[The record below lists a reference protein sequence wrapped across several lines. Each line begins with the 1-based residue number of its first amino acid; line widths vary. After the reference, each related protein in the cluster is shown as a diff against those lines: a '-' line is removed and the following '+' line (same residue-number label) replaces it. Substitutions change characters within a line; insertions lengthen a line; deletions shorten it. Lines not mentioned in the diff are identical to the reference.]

1 MKNGIIVLKLSNSIF
16 IQSKKRRIL
25 FGHAI
30 KSASYLTDSVLKNWD
45 KATIKYIF
53 HELILVGPFKFEIQ
67 IEIQIIWTETGK
79 FQCQKSLSL
88 CWIKVVENRR
98 NLIIAPW
105 KLKQHQTKT
114 KIYPKTN
121 FVACHYIFSSNP
133 KLQHKFWNNLEQLWE
148 DKKWKKWD
156 KLLFVIYFD
165 VWCNSFNFFHISEGP
180 AASQSC

>member
-1 MKNGIIVLKLSNSIF
+1 MDEKWHNSFKVIKFNLYSVKKTKNSVWPCHKISFIFNWQCVKKLRQSYHKIYLSWANFGWSFQIWNSDWNSNYMNRDWEISI
-16 IQSKKRRIL
+16 
-25 FGHAI
+25 
-30 KSASYLTDSVLKNWD
+30 
-45 KATIKYIF
+45 
-53 HELILVGPFKFEIQ
+53 
-67 IEIQIIWTETGK
+67 
-79 FQCQKSLSL
+79 SL

-98 NLIIAPW
+98 NLIIALW

-156 KLLFVIYFD
+156 QLLFVIYFD

>member
-79 FQCQKSLSL
+79 FQCQKKPNNCTLEIEATSNKNKNLS
-88 CWIKVVENRR
+88 
-98 NLIIAPW
+98 
-105 KLKQHQTKT
+105 Q
-114 KIYPKTN
+114 
-121 FVACHYIFSSNP
+121 
-133 KLQHKFWNNLEQLWE
+133 
-148 DKKWKKWD
+148 D
-156 KLLFVIYFD
+156 
-165 VWCNSFNFFHISEGP
+165 
-180 AASQSC
+180 